1 MNRHVDEMTSSA
13 PTLRIITV
21 SGAHGGVGKTLL
33 ATLLIKLLP
42 GFAAI
47 KVSHADLMVSVTDD
61 MVEIMREGMDTRVLK
76 DAGAGEVILI
86 RAGERDVSDALS
98 IAFDMVYQSGAPGVI
113 IEGNAAA
120 RFLKPDISFF
130 VTDTD
135 LAGIKPEALPNLE
148 KADVIVLNLQ
158 AEDGA
163 PGTVPELEKAVRGHN
178 PTAPIYSAARFISP
192 DGEIIRLLKTRV

>member
-1 MNRHVDEMTSSA
+1 M

-21 SGAHGGVGKTLL
+21 SGSHSGVGKTLL
-33 ATLLIKLLP
+33 ATLLIKILP

-47 KVSHADLMVSVTDD
+47 KLSHADLMVFVTDD
-61 MVEIMREGMDTRVLK
+61 MDEIMREGKDTKALK

-98 IAFDMVYQSGAPGVI
+98 IAFDMVYKSGAPGVI

-130 VTDTD
+130 LTDAD
-135 LAGIKPEALPNLE
+135 LAGIKADALPNLE
-148 KADVIVLNLQ
+148 KADVIVLNPQ
-158 AEDGA
+158 EAGEK
-163 PGTVPELEKAVRGHN
+163 PGTFSELEKALRGHN
-178 PTAPIYSAARFISP
+178 PTAMICPMARFFSP
-192 DGEIIRLLKTRV
+192 DKEIIKLLETRA